1 MQSSLQRILTGASF
15 FFATV
20 VAAVIGYMLYGWNFL
35 DALYMVVITIF
46 GVGFGEVKP
55 INTPSLRV
63 FTILVI
69 IAGTS
74 SAVYAVGG
82 FVQMLTEGEIKKA
95 LAVRRMNKD
104 IESLREHVLICGFG
118 RIGQILA
125 KKLHQANQLFVVVDN
140 SPERIA
146 IAEEKG
152 YLYIAGNAADEG
164 ILQSA
169 GIGRAKVLAT
179 VLPDDA
185 LNVFITL
192 TAREL
197 HPDLLIIA
205 RGELPSTEKKLK
217 LAGAN
222 RVILPA
228 TIGAERIA
236 HTITHPA
243 ALDFLGEDEGRR
255 DLNELLD
262 QIGIQLDE
270 LVISDNSPF
279 VNQPLSQMEVRG
291 QGAFIVVAVRQ
302 PDGSII
308 TRPPHSFVLQAGDI
322 VILMGHRGDIPKFA
336 QRYAMK
342 REMRYRGAS
351 F

>member
-1 MQSSLQRILTGASF
+1 MQSSLQRILIGASF
-15 FFATV
+15 FAATV
-20 VAAVIGYMLYGWNFL
+20 VIAVLGYMLYGWNFL

-46 GVGFGEVKP
+46 GVGFGEVRP

-74 SAVYAVGG
+74 SAVYTVGG
-82 FVQMLTEGEIKKA
+82 FVQMLTEGEINKA

-104 IESLREHVLICGFG
+104 IELLREHVIICGYG
-118 RIGQILA
+118 RIGQLLSR
-125 KKLHQANQLFVVVDN
+125 KLWQTNQSFVIIDN
-140 SPERIA
+140 FSERIA
-146 IAEEKG
+146 MAQERG
-152 YLYIAGNAADEG
+152 YLFVEGNAADERF
-164 ILQSA
+164 LQAA
-169 GIGRAKVLAT
+169 GIERAKVLAT

-185 LNVFITL
+185 VNVFITL

-197 HPDLLIIA
+197 NPDLVIIA

-222 RVILPA
+222 HVVLPA

-243 ALDFLGEDEGRR
+243 ALDFLQEDEGRR
-255 DLNELLD
+255 DLNEILA
-262 QIGIQLDE
+262 QIDIQLDE
-270 LVISDNSPF
+270 LVISSNSTF
-279 VNQPLSQMEVRG
+279 VNQPLGQMEVRG

-308 TRPPHSFVLQAGDI
+308 NHPPHSFVLQAGDI

-336 QRYAMK
+336 QRHSMK
-342 REMRYRGAS
+342 QERRYRGAS

>member
-1 MQSSLQRILTGASF
+1 MQSSLQRIITGASF

-20 VAAVIGYMLYGWNFL
+20 VAATIGYMLYGWHFL
-35 DALYMVVITIF
+35 DAIYMVVITIF
-46 GVGFGEVKP
+46 GVGFGEVRP
-55 INTPSLRV
+55 IDTPSLRV

-69 IAGTS
+69 VAGTS
-74 SAVYAVGG
+74 SAVYTVGG

-95 LAVRRMNKD
+95 LAARRMNKD
-104 IESLREHVLICGFG
+104 IESLHEHVIICGFG
-118 RIGQILA
+118 RIGQMLA
-125 KKLHQANQLFVVVDN
+125 RKLQQANCSFVIIDN
-140 SPERIA
+140 ASERVA

-152 YLYIAGNAADEG
+152 YLFIEGNAADEG
-164 ILQSA
+164 VLQAA
-169 GIGRAKVLAT
+169 GIRRAKVLAT

-197 HPDLLIIA
+197 NPKLVIIA

-222 RVILPA
+222 HVVLPA
-228 TIGAERIA
+228 SIGAERIA

-243 ALDFLGEDEGRR
+243 ALDFLKEDEGRR
-255 DLNELLD
+255 DLNELLA
-262 QIGIQLDE
+262 QINIQLDE
-270 LVISDNSPF
+270 LIISANSPF
-279 VNQPLSQMEVRG
+279 ADKPLSHMEVRG
-291 QGAFIVVAVRQ
+291 QGAFIVVAIRQ
-302 PDGSII
+302 PDGSIV
-308 TRPPHSFVLQAGDI
+308 TRPPHSFILQPGDI
-322 VILMGHRGDIPKFA
+322 VILMGHQGDIPKFA